1 MKQGFQ
7 LKFSQNL
14 SLTPQLQQAI
24 RLLQLSTLE
33 LNQEIEMLMQA
44 NPLLERGDASE
55 DEYGNATDN
64 SADEITLNTSSEGS
78 QANNAESTQDYDQ
91 EGVQHNASN
100 EEAYDAEFSEH
111 STEASQGDLNQSDLS
126 HGDESSNELNY
137 TEVSKSEVSQ
147 NESNSA
153 ESMATE
159 SNQKDEAA
167 EFQVEFNDEFD
178 EFSNGSRWD
187 ENSTPSDDDSDF
199 RQQETLQISLRE
211 HLLSQLKL
219 MPLSARDQSLALLLV
234 DSINDDGYLVESLED
249 IIQEMPLE
257 HEIDLLEIQT
267 ALHLIQH
274 LDPIG
279 VGARSLSECLLLQL
293 EVLPKT
299 TPHLTLAKRMAQHHL
314 PALGARDFVKLRKE
328 LACDEVTL
336 KNVQQIITS
345 LNPRPGSAFSII
357 GSEHFIQH
365 EVIVKKVKG
374 IWLASLND
382 VVIPKLKI
390 NQLYASI
397 LKRNR
402 DSSSQYL
409 QSQMQEAKWM
419 IKNIQQRFSTILRVS
434 QAITDR
440 QRNFFE
446 YGEVAMRPLV
456 LREIADE
463 LDLHESTI
471 SRVTTNK
478 YMLTPRGIFEL
489 KYFFGSSVATDT
501 GGTCSAT
508 AIRALIKQLVEQE
521 NPKKPYSDNQI
532 TELLSKQGIVVARR
546 TIAKYRESLNIAPA
560 SLRKSL

>member
-1 MKQGFQ
+1 MKQGLQ
-7 LKFSQNL
+7 LRFSQNL

-33 LNQEIEMLMQA
+33 LNQEIELLMQA

-55 DEYGNATDN
+55 DEYGNAADN
-64 SADEITLNTSSEGS
+64 SADEVTLNTSSDSAHET
-78 QANNAESTQDYDQ
+78 NAEATQEHDQDYGQDNIQ
-91 EGVQHNASN
+91 NNTSN
-100 EEAYDAEFSEH
+100 EEVFGAELSERNID
-111 STEASQGDLNQSDLS
+111 STQSEASQNEPKQL
-126 HGDESSNELNY
+126 ESTSTDANPKNEP
-137 TEVSKSEVSQ
+137 
-147 NESNSA
+147 A
-153 ESMATE
+153 
-159 SNQKDEAA
+159 
-167 EFQVEFNDEFD
+167 EFNDEFD

-199 RQQETLQISLRE
+199 KQQETLQVSLRE

-219 MPLSARDQSLALLLV
+219 MPLSERDQSLTLLLV
-234 DSINDDGYLVESLED
+234 DSINEDGYLVESLED
-249 IIQEMPLE
+249 IIEEIPLE
-257 HEIDLLEIQT
+257 LEIELLEIQT
-267 ALHLIQH
+267 ALRHIQH

-279 VGARSLSECLLLQL
+279 VGSRNLSECLLLQL
-293 EVLPKT
+293 EVLPET
-299 TPHLTLAKRMAQHHL
+299 TPHLALAKLMAKHYL

-328 LACDEVTL
+328 LGCDEATL
-336 KNVQQIITS
+336 KNVQQLIVS

-365 EVIVKKVKG
+365 EVIVNKVKG
-374 IWLASLND
+374 IWIASLND
-382 VVIPKLKI
+382 GVIPKLKI

-440 QRNFFE
+440 QRNFLE
-446 YGEVAMRPLV
+446 YGEVAMRPLI
-456 LREIADE
+456 LREIAEE

-508 AIRALIKQLVEQE
+508 AIRALIKQLVDQE

>member
-1 MKQGFQ
+1 MKQGLQ
-7 LKFSQNL
+7 LRFSQNL

-33 LNQEIEMLMQA
+33 LNQEIELLMQT

-55 DEYGNATDN
+55 DEYGNAADN
-64 SADEITLNTSSEGS
+64 SADEVTLNTSSESAHETNAETTQEHDQDYGQDNS
-78 QANNAESTQDYDQ
+78 QNNTSNEEVFGAELSERNIESTQ
-91 EGVQHNASN
+91 S
-100 EEAYDAEFSEH
+100 
-111 STEASQGDLNQSDLS
+111 EASQNETKPL
-126 HGDESSNELNY
+126 ESTS
-137 TEVSKSEVSQ
+137 TDA
-147 NESNSA
+147 NS
-153 ESMATE
+153 
-159 SNQKDEAA
+159 KDEPAD
-167 EFQVEFNDEFD
+167 FQAEFNDEFD

-199 RQQETLQISLRE
+199 KQQETLQVSLRE

-219 MPLSARDQSLALLLV
+219 MPLSERDQSLTLLLV
-234 DSINDDGYLVESLED
+234 DSINEDGYLVESLED
-249 IIQEMPLE
+249 IIEEIPLE
-257 HEIDLLEIQT
+257 LEIELLEIQT
-267 ALHLIQH
+267 ALRHIQH

-279 VGARSLSECLLLQL
+279 VGSRNLSECLLLQL
-293 EVLPKT
+293 EVLPET
-299 TPHLTLAKRMAQHHL
+299 TPHLALAKLMAKHYL

-328 LACDEVTL
+328 LGCDEATL
-336 KNVQQIITS
+336 KNVQQLIVS

-374 IWLASLND
+374 IWIASLND
-382 VVIPKLKI
+382 GVIPKLKI

-440 QRNFFE
+440 QRNFLE

-456 LREIADE
+456 LREIAEE

-508 AIRALIKQLVEQE
+508 AIRALIKQLVDQE

>member
-1 MKQGFQ
+1 MKQGLQ

-33 LNQEIEMLMQA
+33 LNQEIELLMQT
-44 NPLLERGDASE
+44 NPLLERGDAGE
-55 DEYGNATDN
+55 DEYGNAVDN
-64 SADEITLNTSSEGS
+64 SADEVTLNTSSNQDGATREDMNEPS
-78 QANNAESTQDYDQ
+78 QDYDQ
-91 EGVQHNASN
+91 DGGQNDLQNNTQDINH
-100 EEAYDAEFSEH
+100 D
-111 STEASQGDLNQSDLS
+111 GD
-126 HGDESSNELNY
+126 
-137 TEVSKSEVSQ
+137 VF
-147 NESNSA
+147 SA
-153 ESMATE
+153 ELSERNVE
-159 SNQKDEAA
+159 SKQSESTSTDSTPKDEPAD
-167 EFQVEFNDEFD
+167 FQAEFNDEFD

-199 RQQETLQISLRE
+199 RQQETLQVNLRE

-219 MPLSARDQSLALLLV
+219 MPLSERDQTLTLLLV
-234 DSINDDGYLVESLED
+234 DSINEDGYLIEALED
-249 IIQEMPLE
+249 IAEEMPLE
-257 HEIDLLEIQT
+257 LDIEVLELLT
-267 ALHLIQH
+267 ALRHIQH

-279 VGARSLSECLLLQL
+279 VGARNLSECLLLQL
-293 EVLPKT
+293 EALPKT
-299 TPHLTLAKRMAQHHL
+299 TPNLALAKLMAKQHL

-328 LACDEVTL
+328 LGCDEATL
-336 KNVQQIITS
+336 KNVQQLIIS

-374 IWLASLND
+374 IWIASLND
-382 VVIPKLKI
+382 GVIPKLKI

-440 QRNFFE
+440 QRNFLE

-508 AIRALIKQLVEQE
+508 AIRALIKQLVDQE

-532 TELLSKQGIVVARR
+532 TELLAKQGIVVARR

>member
-1 MKQGFQ
+1 MKQGLQ

-33 LNQEIEMLMQA
+33 LNQEIEVLMQT
-44 NPLLERGDASE
+44 NPLLERGDDGE
-55 DEYGNATDN
+55 DEYGNDVEPVVDGVDVSAQSVDIVSEVDKAAPDNFDVDYSEAT
-64 SADEITLNTSSEGS
+64 SEFGGLDS
-78 QANNAESTQDYDQ
+78 VASTA
-91 EGVQHNASN
+91 V
-100 EEAYDAEFSEH
+100 
-111 STEASQGDLNQSDLS
+111 EASDTADFDVPN
-126 HGDESSNELNY
+126 NEY
-137 TEVSKSEVSQ
+137 ADTF
-147 NESNSA
+147 
-153 ESMATE
+153 
-159 SNQKDEAA
+159 AA
-167 EFQVEFNDEFD
+167 EFNDEFD

-187 ENSTPSDDDSDF
+187 ENSMPADDDSDF
-199 RQQETLQISLRE
+199 KPQETLQATLRE

-219 MPLSARDQSLALLLV
+219 MPLSERDQSLALMLV
-234 DSINDDGYLVESLED
+234 DSINDDGYLEQSLEE
-249 IIQEMPLE
+249 IAELMPEEL
-257 HEIDLLEIQT
+257 EIDAIELQT
-267 ALHLIQH
+267 ALRHVQH
-274 LDPIG
+274 LDPPG

-293 EVLPKT
+293 DLLAKE
-299 TPHLTLAKRMAQHHL
+299 TPHLALANLVAKQYL
-314 PALGARDFVKLRKE
+314 PLLAARDFVKLRKE
-328 LACDEVTL
+328 LGCDESTL
-336 KNVQQIITS
+336 KHVQQLITS
-345 LNPRPGSAFSII
+345 LNPRPGSAFSHI
-357 GSEHFIQH
+357 GSEHYIQH

-374 IWLASLND
+374 IWIASLND
-382 VVIPKLKI
+382 SVIPKLKI
-390 NQLYASI
+390 NQLYAGI

-434 QAITDR
+434 QAIVDR
-440 QRNFFE
+440 QRNFLE

-463 LDLHESTI
+463 LELHESTI

-508 AIRALIKQLVEQE
+508 AIRALIKQLVDQE

-532 TELLSKQGIVVARR
+532 TDLLAKQGIVVARR
-546 TIAKYRESLNIAPA
+546 TIAKYRESMNIAPA